1 MYHFIKILEDYSVVV
16 IKTEGEMAAHELP
29 ILLSAKGLKT
39 VQSYN
44 LQADQV
50 LDPKKHEALIELA
63 TAAFKEYHGSFAW
76 GKRRK

>member
-29 ILLSAKGLKT
+29 IL
-39 VQSYN
+39 
-44 LQADQV
+44 V

>member
-1 MYHFIKILEDYSVVV
+1 MYHFIKILEDYNVVV
-16 IKTEGEMAAHELP
+16 IKTEGEMAAQELP

-39 VQSYN
+39 VESYN
-44 LQADQV
+44 LEQGQI

>member
-16 IKTEGEMAAHELP
+16 IKTEGKMAAHELP
-29 ILLSAKGLKT
+29 ILLSAEGLET

-44 LQADQV
+44 LEQNQI
-50 LDPKKHEALIELA
+50 LDSKKHEALVELA

>member
-16 IKTEGEMAAHELP
+16 IKTEVGMAAHELP
-29 ILLSAKGLKT
+29 ILLSAEGLET

-44 LQADQV
+44 LEQDQK
-50 LDPKKHEALIELA
+50 LDPKKHAALIELA